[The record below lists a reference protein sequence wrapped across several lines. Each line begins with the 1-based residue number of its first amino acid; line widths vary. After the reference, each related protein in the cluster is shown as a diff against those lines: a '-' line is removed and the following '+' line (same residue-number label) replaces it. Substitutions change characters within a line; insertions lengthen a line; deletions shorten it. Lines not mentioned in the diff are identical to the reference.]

1 MKSEIVKL
9 ISKKNS
15 LFILI
20 AFAFLISSCK
30 TTSKA
35 VSTETDQLEKALLW
49 ELTGKDIK
57 QPSYIYGT
65 IHIIEAKD
73 YFLPNGLLSAIDQS
87 KKMVFEI
94 DMKAMNDMS
103 TMMGM
108 MSKLFMKDDLT
119 LKDLY
124 KEEEYQEVQDFFK
137 KKGLPLMF
145 LERMKPMF
153 LSALAYVDIGP
164 GGLQGSETV
173 KSYEFELAGIAENK
187 NLETAGLET
196 MEFQIGIF
204 DAIPYDAQAQ
214 MLLQAIRAGDV
225 ENEEMKAMVDM
236 YKKQDIEKMANMVT
250 SDGSDLENYSDV
262 LLGDRNRNWI
272 PLIIQD
278 ATKQPTIFAVGAGHL
293 GGKDGVIRLLKAQG
307 YNLKPLSNTNSKK

>member
-1 MKSEIVKL
+1 MHHKKSLLALKAQIFFFLTFSLL
-9 ISKKNS
+9 IT
-15 LFILI
+15 
-20 AFAFLISSCK
+20 ACK
-30 TTSKA
+30 TSSKI
-35 VSTETDQLEKALLW
+35 VSQDKDQLEKALLW

-57 QPSYIYGT
+57 QPSYIFGT
-65 IHIIEAKD
+65 IHIIDSKD

-103 TMMGM
+103 AMMGM

-124 KEEEYQEVQDFFK
+124 EDEEYEEVKAFFA

-164 GGLQGSETV
+164 GGLQGSEKV
-173 KSYEFELAGIAENK
+173 KSYEFELASIAETK
-187 NLETAGLET
+187 NMETGGLET
-196 MEFQIGIF
+196 IEYQIGVF
-204 DAIPYDAQAQ
+204 DAIPYEDQAK

-225 ENEEMKAMVDM
+225 DNQEMKAMVEM
-236 YKKQDIEKMANMVT
+236 YTKQDIEKMASMV
-250 SDGSDLENYSDV
+250 SNDGGGLENYSDI

-278 ATKQPTIFAVGAGHL
+278 AKTQPTVFAVGAGHL

-307 YNLKPLSNTNSKK
+307 YNLKPISHANSKK